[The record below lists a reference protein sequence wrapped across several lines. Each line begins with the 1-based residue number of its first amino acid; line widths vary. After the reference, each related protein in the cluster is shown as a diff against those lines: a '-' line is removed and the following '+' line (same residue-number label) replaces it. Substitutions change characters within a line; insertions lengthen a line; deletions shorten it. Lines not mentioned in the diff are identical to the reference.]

1 MNCWGGNTYDMQRI
15 VTILCLLTV
24 CLGLSA
30 QRAKRV
36 RGEYT
41 YHAPENVTLEEAKRT
56 ALERAKIQLIADEF
70 GTVIAQT
77 NTTFVENSEE
87 KSAVDFQSFSV
98 SDVKGEWIET
108 IGEPKYSISFE
119 QNMLVVKVRVEGRI
133 REITKAKVEFT
144 AKILCNGTE
153 DRFECSDFKDGDELY
168 LSFTSPTDGY
178 LAVYLLD
185 TNRDAYCLLPY
196 QDDTDG
202 KVFVKHGEDYVF
214 FSIKNK
220 PKDEQTPVQEYN
232 MTCEK
237 GMETNFIY
245 IIFSPNA
252 FAKANDAMSTEWA
265 PRTLSYSDFQAWLS
279 RCRRHDKDIVV
290 EMKEITIR
298 KE

>member
-1 MNCWGGNTYDMQRI
+1 MQRI

-77 NTTFVENSEE
+77 NTTFTENSEE
-87 KSAVDFQSFSV
+87 KSAVDFQSFSA

-153 DRFECSDFKDGDELY
+153 DRFERSDFKDGDELY

-196 QDDTDG
+196 VGDEDG
-202 KVFVKHGEDYVF
+202 RVFVENNRRHVF
-214 FSIKNK
+214 FSINQ
-220 PKDEQTPVQEYN
+220 KDKSRKDATPIQEYT

-237 GMETNFIY
+237 GCESNYIY
-245 IIFSPNA
+245 IIFSPNS
-252 FAKANDAMSTEWA
+252 FTKASDKSTNNSLPRMLSFSNFQEW
-265 PRTLSYSDFQAWLS
+265 LN
-279 RCRRHDKDIVV
+279 RCRMKDKDMVV
-290 EMKEITIR
+290 EMKKIMIQEG
-298 KE
+298 